1 MAGASTAV
9 YLTRVPLQ
17 PGASNVD
24 APTASAFQFYE
35 KTYTTGTTQEVIF
48 CPDRG
53 DVSVTASFSTS
64 TGSIEATCSPP
75 SVVTAG
81 TAVWSTWTPGVV
93 GATTTAILTG
103 FVAMRANLATG
114 SFIKISVAC

>member
-1 MAGASTAV
+1 MAGASTSI

-24 APTASAFQFYE
+24 APTAASFQFYE

-53 DVSVTASFSTS
+53 DVSVTASFTTS
-64 TGSIEATCSPP
+64 TGSIEATDSPP
-75 SVVTAG
+75 SVIAAG
-81 TAVWSTWTPGVV
+81 TAVWATWTPGVV
-93 GATTTAILTG
+93 GATTTAILSG
-103 FVAMRANLATG
+103 FTAFRANLATG
-114 SFIKISVAC
+114 ASMKVSVAC